1 MLKRRVVSGKG
12 MRCVGWGNTSEH
24 MQVFAVGTNLPLSST
39 SAKVMLG
46 CIVKPR
52 TGSSSAHVV
61 NMSMWAKLITP
72 LLPPRIRNE

>member
-1 MLKRRVVSGKG
+1 
-12 MRCVGWGNTSEH
+12 
-24 MQVFAVGTNLPLSST
+24 LPLSST
-39 SAKVMLG
+39 SAKVILG
-46 CIVKPR
+46 GIVKPR